1 MRERK
6 NSKTDWRGRLVI
18 LGIFS
23 ALLVVSARLFYWQII
38 ASPSL
43 KSLATRQYE
52 QVLSKVGSRGNLY
65 FSDGSLLV
73 GNERVYRLFAEPKLL
88 PDDRSELAKKL
99 STLVLSE
106 DQDFQK
112 ASPSAQEERFSVV
125 AETFEKKLSGE
136 EKQCVGLKEKITEQT
151 RQAIEQLK
159 IPGIGFDSYE
169 QRLYP
174 EASAAA
180 HITGFVG
187 KTDDGEPIGYFGI
200 EGALEQELMPRI
212 ARDLIGR
219 DALGSKIFTQA
230 TQQQVL
236 DGRDITTTLRR
247 DMQLMVEREL
257 LKGVEKYGAK
267 AGEAIVV
274 DPKTGKIRALAAV
287 PSFYQP
293 DFIDYD
299 SESYR
304 NPSLGSLYE
313 PGSTFKILTVA
324 AGLDS
329 GVIEPDTQCDICDGP
344 RHFGAYTI
352 RTWNDVYHP
361 NTTMRE
367 GLAAS
372 DNTAMM
378 FITDRLGAENFENY
392 LHSFGIGEAL
402 DIDLQGDTATVFP
415 KDWRPVEL
423 ATRSFGQGISISSLQ
438 LVRAVSAIANNGEM
452 PSLSIVESAYDPATN
467 TTHVK
472 PPGESR
478 RVISP
483 ETARTLTE
491 MLVYAAQHGEA
502 QWVFKDTYPIAGKTG
517 TSQVASSGGYEED
530 ATIASFI
537 GFAPPD
543 NPDFL
548 LLIKLTEPTSSPWAA
563 ETAAP
568 LWHTIAE
575 QIAVSW

>member
-1 MRERK
+1 MRERR
-6 NSKTDWRGRLVI
+6 NSESDWRGRLVI

-23 ALLVVSARLFYWQII
+23 ALFIVGCRLFYWQVI

-43 KSLATRQYE
+43 KSLASRQYE
-52 QVLSKVGSRGNLY
+52 QVLSKTGSRGSLY

-73 GNERVYRLFAEPKLL
+73 GNERVYRLFAEPQLL
-88 PDDRSELAKKL
+88 PDDRSDVAKKL
-99 STLVLSE
+99 AQIVLNSDPE
-106 DQDFQK
+106 FET
-112 ASPSAQEERFSVV
+112 ASPSAQEERLSLVSQ
-125 AETFEKKLSGE
+125 TFEQKLNDD
-136 EKQCVGLKEKITEQT
+136 KQWVGLKEKISEQT

-159 IPGIGFDSYE
+159 LPGIGFDTYE

-187 KTDDGEPIGYFGI
+187 KTDEGEPIGYFGI
-200 EGALEQELMPRI
+200 EGALEQELRPRI

-219 DALGSKIFTQA
+219 DALGAKIFTQA

-247 DMQLMVEREL
+247 DLQLMVEREL

-293 DFIDYD
+293 KFIDFD
-299 SESYR
+299 SEVYR
-304 NPSLGSLYE
+304 NPTLGSLYE

-324 AGLDS
+324 AGLDA
-329 GVIEPDTQCDICDGP
+329 GAIDPETQCDVCDGP
-344 RHFGAYTI
+344 RRFGTYTI

-361 NTTMRE
+361 NTTMRD

-378 FITDRLGAENFENY
+378 FIVDKLGAENFEDY
-392 LHSFGIGEAL
+392 LHKFGIGDAL
-402 DIDLQGDTATVFP
+402 NIDLQGDTDTIFP

-438 LVRAVSAIANNGEM
+438 LVRAVSAIANGGEM
-452 PSLSIVESAYDPATN
+452 PALSIIESAYDPATN
-467 TTHVK
+467 TTHVTN
-472 PPGESR
+472 PGENR

-537 GFAPPD
+537 GFAPPE

-548 LLIKLTEPTSSPWAA
+548 LFIKLTEPTTSPWAA

>member
-6 NSKTDWRGRLVI
+6 NSKIDWRGRIVI

-23 ALLVVSARLFYWQII
+23 ALFIVSCRLFYWQVI

-43 KSLATRQYE
+43 KSLSTRQYK
-52 QVLSKVGSRGNLY
+52 QVLSKTGSRGSLY

-88 PDDRSELAKKL
+88 PDDRVEVAKKL
-99 STLVLSE
+99 ASLIIFE
-106 DQDFQK
+106 DPDFQK
-112 ASPSAQEERFSVV
+112 ASPSAQEEHLSAVV
-125 AETFEKKLSGE
+125 ETFEQKLSGN
-136 EKQCVGLKEKITEQT
+136 EKQWVGLKEKISEQT

-159 IPGIGFDSYE
+159 LPGIGFDTYE

-187 KTDDGEPIGYFGI
+187 KTDEGESIGYFGI
-200 EGALEQELMPRI
+200 EGALEQELKPRV

-219 DALGSKIFTQA
+219 DALGSKIFTQT

-247 DMQLMVEREL
+247 DLQLMVEREL

-293 DFIDYD
+293 EFIDYD

-324 AGLDS
+324 AGIDS
-329 GVIEPDTQCDICDGP
+329 GAIEPDTQCDVCSGP
-344 RHFGAYTI
+344 RRFGSYTI

-378 FITDRLGAENFENY
+378 FITDRLGAENFEKY
-392 LHSFGIGEAL
+392 LHDFGIGEAIN
-402 DIDLQGDTATVFP
+402 IDLQGDTETIFP

-438 LVRAVSAIANNGEM
+438 LVRAVSTIANNGEM
-452 PSLSIVESAYDPATN
+452 PALSIIESAYDPATN
-467 TTHVK
+467 TTHIK
-472 PPGESR
+472 PPGESK

-483 ETARTLTE
+483 ETARILTE

-502 QWVFKDTYPIAGKTG
+502 QWVFQDAYPIAGKTG

-537 GFAPPD
+537 GFAPPED
-543 NPDFL
+543 PDFL
-548 LLIKLTEPTSSPWAA
+548 LFIKLAEPTTSPWAA

-575 QIAVSW
+575 QITVSW